1 MAPRAGAYAAAALF
15 LVYLAA
21 RDSFAPAAASPSAS
35 SPADAATPTPTSVAP
50 AAPTGGVTF
59 SILDARGEVER
70 VVAPPRA
77 RRLHV
82 AYCSS

>member
-35 SPADAATPTPTSVAP
+35 SAAAPAPTSVAP